1 MKIKS
6 KFDKTLKNIVNNLQN
21 FEFGA
26 VQRFLNLVDLEKCC
40 NSRAQKGPPLTGP
53 FLGQSRYFGFIMVE
67 LFILGSR
74 SYVRDF

>member
-1 MKIKS
+1 MNSQKNAKLCEKTAKI
-6 KFDKTLKNIVNNLQN
+6 
-21 FEFGA
+21 EFGE
-26 VQRFLNLVDLEKCC
+26 VQKNVDIVDLEKCC